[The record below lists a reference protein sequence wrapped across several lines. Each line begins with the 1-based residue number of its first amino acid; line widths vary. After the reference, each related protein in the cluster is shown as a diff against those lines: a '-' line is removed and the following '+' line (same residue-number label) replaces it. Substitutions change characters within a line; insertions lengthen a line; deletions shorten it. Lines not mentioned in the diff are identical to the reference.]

1 MEAAP
6 DILADTTA
14 QEREEW
20 IAAMAALPPIPVPT
34 ALSCVSL
41 SLPDADRRIAARR
54 GEGRIVLALATAA
67 QIREREDALDQG
79 VDEFLQS
86 GPVEPADLRA
96 RLRFLNHGTARPD
109 GLDFRPPATVRID
122 GRDIV
127 LRERGAGVFALLWA
141 ARGGFVT
148 HETLLARTWGEQ
160 AAGRREYLRVAI
172 GHMRHALEPEP
183 DMPRYI
189 LSEPGVGYRL
199 GDGTPRHTIA

>member
-1 MEAAP
+1 MEVAP

-14 QEREEW
+14 PEREEW
-20 IAAMAALPPIPVPT
+20 VAAMAALPAIPVPAT
-34 ALSCVSL
+34 LSCVSL
-41 SLPDADRRIAARR
+41 SLPDAPQRIAARR
-54 GEGRIVLALATAA
+54 SEGRIVLALATAA
-67 QIREREDALDQG
+67 QIREREDALEQG

-96 RLRFLNHGTARPD
+96 RLRFLENGAARPD
-109 GLDFRPPATVRID
+109 GVEFRPPATVRID
-122 GRDIV
+122 GRDVV

-148 HETLLARTWGEQ
+148 HETLLAQTWGEH

-183 DMPRYI
+183 DLPRYI